1 VAELGSRGT
10 RAIVVITSG
19 FGELGEEDQR
29 LQQAMLDAA
38 KPHTLRLVGPN
49 RPGIMVPEHGLNAS
63 FAQAQAL
70 SGDLAFVS
78 QSGAVLTSVLDRAT
92 ARRIGFSHM
101 VSLGGM
107 ADVDC
112 GDMLDYLATDRHT
125 RAQGIS
131 TNALQ
136 ASGQTQNHRL
146 LPTLWSREYD
156 RSRWFGPTVKAYPQA
171 PRANNTDIQRRYP
184 RGERCPPEVTEAE
197 LNALRDAELTVIG
210 TAWARSR

>member
-19 FGELGEEDQR
+19 FGELGEEGQR

-49 RPGIMVPEHGLNAS
+49 RPGIMVPEHGFNAS

-136 ASGQTQNHRL
+136 ASGQTQNTIACFQRFGAANMIAQGGL
-146 LPTLWSREYD
+146 DRPSRPTLRRPGQTTPTFNADTPEGKGAHP
-156 RSRWFGPTVKAYPQA
+156 RS
-171 PRANNTDIQRRYP
+171 PR
-184 RGERCPPEVTEAE
+184 
-197 LNALRDAELTVIG
+197 L
-210 TAWARSR
+210 S